1 MLTLDFKL
9 ISNESE
15 TINTTVNYFQRNDIL
30 NFKINDNIYQYDV
43 NKYIIIKKDFEK
55 EITMNFNK
63 KVIIIHLFSNNIEID
78 YPMDK
83 GSYKV
88 SKGHAELTYTLK
100 QDIEINNKI
109 LIDY

>member
-15 TINTTVNYFQRNDIL
+15 KINTTVNYYQKENTL
-30 NFKINDNIYQYDV
+30 NFKIEDDIYQYKI
-43 NKYIIIKKDFEK
+43 NECILIKKDKEK
-55 EITMNFNK
+55 ELTMNFKK

-83 GSYKV
+83 SAYKITKKHV
-88 SKGHAELTYTLK
+88 ELMYTLK

-109 LIDY
+109 YIDY